1 MIVDIINKKRVGSE
15 LSFDELS
22 KIFNGYLRGE
32 VKDYQMSSLL
42 MAICI
47 NGMSH
52 REIFDLTKIFIDSG
66 DVLSYDNIPG
76 IKVDKHSTGG
86 VGDKTTLIVA
96 PIVASCGVVVV
107 KMSGRGLGHTG
118 GTIDKLES
126 IPHFR
131 TDLSDEELIKQ
142 ASDIGVVISSQTKNL
157 TPLDKMIY
165 ALRDVTGTV
174 SSIPLIATSVMS
186 KKIAGG
192 ADKILIDVKY
202 GSGALL
208 NNKKDAMELSDLM
221 IEIGKHYNRE
231 VRTII
236 SDMSVPLGHNIGNS
250 LEVIEA
256 CDVLKGAEKDNNLV
270 SLCID
275 LASEMISMGK
285 NISKSAAIEM
295 VKKSIYDGSA
305 YRKFLELVKYQGGD
319 INGVCVC
326 DNYYDIKSNTSGKL
340 TAINALS
347 FGKLSVMIGAGRKS
361 KEDII
366 DYSVGIRLNKFVGD
380 DVKVGDLL
388 CRIYTNVPIDEDEVF
403 DFFQIK

>member
-1 MIVDIINKKRVGSE
+1 
-15 LSFDELS
+15 
-22 KIFNGYLRGE
+22 
-32 VKDYQMSSLL
+32 
-42 MAICI
+42 
-47 NGMSH
+47 
-52 REIFDLTKIFIDSG
+52 
-66 DVLSYDNIPG
+66 
-76 IKVDKHSTGG
+76 
-86 VGDKTTLIVA
+86 
-96 PIVASCGVVVV
+96 
-107 KMSGRGLGHTG
+107 
-118 GTIDKLES
+118 
-126 IPHFR
+126 
-131 TDLSDEELIKQ
+131 
-142 ASDIGVVISSQTKNL
+142 
-157 TPLDKMIY
+157 
-165 ALRDVTGTV
+165 
-174 SSIPLIATSVMS
+174 
-186 KKIAGG
+186 
-192 ADKILIDVKY
+192 
-202 GSGALL
+202 
-208 NNKKDAMELSDLM
+208 
-221 IEIGKHYNRE
+221 
-231 VRTII
+231 
-236 SDMSVPLGHNIGNS
+236 MSVPLGHNIGNS